1 MTTPSSA
8 SETGIT
14 IAVFTPLVQGGEQI
28 DSITGEVDSYSHSI
42 AASGGFISASFTIN
56 GSRET
61 LENWIE
67 YGIGRHIQVHAPDNR
82 IVWEGFVDQ
91 VSVTMGGITTNRGPL
106 LNIGNRVS
114 VMYTPIIDPD
124 TDPPIT
130 GTPTET
136 VIAQD
141 TDSQAKYGIW
151 EKVVNTGNM
160 LDVDAEFLRD
170 LYLVENAYPD
180 GSCTIS
186 LGSDTSAMSVSV
198 TCRGYIDWFGYSY
211 NDITTPLSVTITT
224 KISDVIDADPNNLF
238 SSTSSSSTMDTNM
251 VLVLSYEDQNRT
263 AKTIIDEMVSYG
275 GGADDRWLFG
285 VYADQQIHFN
295 QAPTAVEYVYYLAEN
310 SQRIETING
319 ETISPWDIVA
329 GKWISMLDFMY
340 GSVVTSADAH
350 GDRRSFF
357 IEQVDYTAPNT
368 ISISGNKVRKLP
380 QYLAKMSLGGV

>member
-14 IAVFTPLVQGGEQI
+14 IAVFMPLVQGGGQI
-28 DSITGEVDSYSHSI
+28 TTITEDVESYSHSI
-42 AASGGFISASFTIN
+42 AASGGFVSASFTIN

-67 YGIGRHIQVHAPDNR
+67 YGIGRHIQAHAPDNR
-82 IVWEGFVDQ
+82 VIWEGFVDQ

-106 LNIGNRVS
+106 LNIANRVS

-136 VIAQD
+136 VITQD
-141 TDSQAKYGIW
+141 TDSQEKYGIW

-170 LYLVENAYPD
+170 LFLAENAYPD

-198 TCRGYIDWFGYSY
+198 TCRGYVDWFGYAY
-211 NDITTPLSVTITT
+211 NDITTPMSVAVST
-224 KISDVIDADPNNLF
+224 KLADVIDADPNSLF
-238 SSTSSSSTMDTNM
+238 SSTASSTTMDTNM
-251 VLVLSYEDQNRT
+251 VLAVSYEDQNRT
-263 AKTIIDEMVSYG
+263 ARTIIDELVSYG

-285 VYADQQIHFN
+285 VYANRIIHFN
-295 QAPTAVEYVYYLAEN
+295 QAPTAVEYVYYLVDN
-310 SQRIETING
+310 SQRIETKTG
-319 ETISPWDIVA
+319 EVIPAWDVLP

-340 GSVVTSADAH
+340 GSAVTELDAH
-350 GDRRSFF
+350 GDPRSFF
-357 IEQVDYTAPNT
+357 VEQVDYTAPNT

>member
-1 MTTPSSA
+1 
-8 SETGIT
+8 
-14 IAVFTPLVQGGEQI
+14 
-28 DSITGEVDSYSHSI
+28 
-42 AASGGFISASFTIN
+42 
-56 GSRET
+56 
-61 LENWIE
+61 
-67 YGIGRHIQVHAPDNR
+67 
-82 IVWEGFVDQ
+82 
-91 VSVTMGGITTNRGPL
+91 
-106 LNIGNRVS
+106 
-114 VMYTPIIDPD
+114 
-124 TDPPIT
+124 
-130 GTPTET
+130 
-136 VIAQD
+136 
-141 TDSQAKYGIW
+141 
-151 EKVVNTGNM
+151 
-160 LDVDAEFLRD
+160 
-170 LYLVENAYPD
+170 
-180 GSCTIS
+180 
-186 LGSDTSAMSVSV
+186 
-198 TCRGYIDWFGYSY
+198 
-211 NDITTPLSVTITT
+211 
-224 KISDVIDADPNNLF
+224 
-238 SSTSSSSTMDTNM
+238 MDTNM